1 VISGFKDFILRG
13 NVMDLAVAVVIGTAF
28 AGLVNAVV
36 VNLFNPLIGA
46 IFNAA
51 TLKDA
56 LPLNVGVATIGVGG
70 ILAAIIQFLITATV
84 IYFAFVMP
92 LNHLKKLTERKKEA
106 GTEEAT
112 ELPPTEA
119 ELLVQIRD
127 LLATQAKS
135 QP

>member
-1 VISGFKDFILRG
+1 
-13 NVMDLAVAVVIGTAF
+13 
-28 AGLVNAVV
+28 
-36 VNLFNPLIGA
+36 
-46 IFNAA
+46 
-51 TLKDA
+51 
-56 LPLNVGVATIGVGG
+56 
-70 ILAAIIQFLITATV
+70 
-84 IYFAFVMP
+84 MP
-92 LNHLKKLTERKKEA
+92 LNHLKKLTERKKKA